1 MRLLKDQD
9 LSNKNVV
16 VRLDLNVPIQDKQI
30 IDSTRIISSVP
41 TIKYLVNKNCKVLL
55 TSHLGRPEEGKF
67 DEDLSMSPVAKKLSE
82 ILNHE
87 IDLIDSLDSSDIFN
101 TTQIQLLENLRFLIG
116 EKDNNEKLGNQ
127 LANKGDVYIFDA
139 FGTAHRK
146 QASTHSAIQQA
157 KFSCAG
163 LLLEKEINSLNKALT
178 SIENPFT
185 AVIAGSKISTKL
197 ELIAHL
203 NSKADFIIV
212 GGGIA
217 NTFMKSQGF
226 DVGESLVENDMIEIA
241 KELFNSGKIILPNKV
256 IVADSIDSNSST
268 TKNIDSVSGSDKIF
282 DINLTSNM
290 SEILKNSKTILWNGP
305 IGVFE
310 KEPFQKG
317 THQLAK
323 TIAGSKAFSLAG
335 GGETIAAIN
344 KFINKDEVSYCST
357 GGGAFLEFMEGKILP
372 SIKALNAKNTE
383 E

>member
-67 DEDLSMSPVAKKLSE
+67 DQDFSMSPVAEKLSE

-146 QASTHSAIQQA
+146 QASTYSAIQQA

-203 NSKADFIIV
+203 NSKADFIVV

-217 NTFMKSQGF
+217 NTFLKSQGF

-323 TIAGSKAFSLAG
+323 TIAGSEAFSLAG

-357 GGGAFLEFMEGKILP
+357 GGGAFLEYMEGKLLP
-372 SIKALNAKNTE
+372 SIEALGG
-383 E
+383 

>member
-16 VRLDLNVPIQDKQI
+16 LRLDLNVPIQEKLVL
-30 IDSTRIISSVP
+30 DSTRISASVP
-41 TIKYLVNKNCKVLL
+41 TIKYLLDKNCKVLL
-55 TSHLGRPEEGKF
+55 ISHLGRPEEGKF
-67 DEDLSMSPVAKKLSE
+67 DINLSMHPVAEKLSE

-87 IDLIDSLDSSDIFN
+87 IDLIDSLSSSDIFN
-101 TTQIQLLENLRFLIG
+101 TTQIQLLENLRFLVG
-116 EKDNNEKLGNQ
+116 EKDNNEELGNQ
-127 LANKGDVYIFDA
+127 LANKGDIYIFDA

-178 SIENPFT
+178 SIESPFI

-217 NTFMKSQGF
+217 NTFLKSQGF
-226 DVGESLVENDMIEIA
+226 NVGESLVENDMIEIA
-241 KELFNSGKIILPNKV
+241 EELFNSSKIILPNKV
-256 IVADSIDSNSST
+256 IVADSIDSNYPT
-268 TKNIDSVSGSDKIF
+268 IKNIDSVSSSDKIF
-282 DINLTSNM
+282 DINLSSNM
-290 SEILKNSKTILWNGP
+290 SEILKSSKTILWNGP

-317 THQLAK
+317 THQLAT
-323 TIAGSKAFSLAG
+323 TIAKSKAFSLAG

-357 GGGAFLEFMEGKILP
+357 GGGAFLEYMEGKILP
-372 SIKALNAKNTE
+372 SIEALGG
-383 E
+383 

>member
-41 TIKYLVNKNCKVLL
+41 TIKYLVDKNCKVLL

-67 DEDLSMSPVAKKLSE
+67 DQDFSMSPVAEKLSE

-157 KFSCAG
+157 KISCAG

-178 SIENPFT
+178 FIENPFT

-203 NSKADFIIV
+203 NSKADFIVV

-217 NTFMKSQGF
+217 NTFLKSQGF

-241 KELFNSGKIILPNKV
+241 KELFNFGKIILPNKV
-256 IVADSIDSNSST
+256 IVADSIDSNSSN

-317 THQLAK
+317 TYQLAK
-323 TIAGSKAFSLAG
+323 TIAGSEAFSLAG

-357 GGGAFLEFMEGKILP
+357 GGGAFLEYMEGKLLP
-372 SIKALNAKNTE
+372 SIEALGG
-383 E
+383 

>member
-1 MRLLKDQD
+1 MRLLKDQN

-41 TIKYLVNKNCKVLL
+41 TIKYLVDKNCKVLL

-67 DEDLSMSPVAKKLSE
+67 DQDFSMSPVAKKLSE

-87 IDLIDSLDSSDIFN
+87 IDLIDSLDNSDIFN

-146 QASTHSAIQQA
+146 QASTYSAIQQA

-217 NTFMKSQGF
+217 NTFLKSQGF
-226 DVGESLVENDMIEIA
+226 NVGESLVENDMIEIA

-256 IVADSIDSNSST
+256 IVADSIDSNSTT

-317 THQLAK
+317 TDQLAK
-323 TIAGSKAFSLAG
+323 TIAGSEAFSLAG

-357 GGGAFLEFMEGKILP
+357 GGGAFLEYMEGKLLP
-372 SIKALNAKNTE
+372 SIEALGG
-383 E
+383 

>member
-67 DEDLSMSPVAKKLSE
+67 DQDFSMSPVAKKLSE

-101 TTQIQLLENLRFLIG
+101 TTQIQLLENLRFFIG
-116 EKDNNEKLGNQ
+116 ERDNNEKLGNQ

-217 NTFMKSQGF
+217 NTFLKSQGF
-226 DVGESLVENDMIEIA
+226 NVGESLVENDMIEIA
-241 KELFNSGKIILPNKV
+241 NELYNSGKIILPNKV

-323 TIAGSKAFSLAG
+323 TIAGSEAFSLAG

-357 GGGAFLEFMEGKILP
+357 GGGAFLEYMEGKLLP
-372 SIKALNAKNTE
+372 SIEALGG
-383 E
+383 

>member
-41 TIKYLVNKNCKVLL
+41 TIKYLVDKNCKVLL

-67 DEDLSMSPVAKKLSE
+67 DQDFSMSPVAKKLSE

-217 NTFMKSQGF
+217 NTFLKSQGF
-226 DVGESLVENDMIEIA
+226 NVGESLVENDMIEIA
-241 KELFNSGKIILPNKV
+241 KELFNSGKIILPNEV

-323 TIAGSKAFSLAG
+323 TIAGSEAFSLAG

-357 GGGAFLEFMEGKILP
+357 GGGAFLEYMEGKLLP
-372 SIKALNAKNTE
+372 SIEALGG
-383 E
+383 

>member
-41 TIKYLVNKNCKVLL
+41 TIKYLVDKNCKVLL

-67 DEDLSMSPVAKKLSE
+67 DHDFSMSPVAKKLSE

-139 FGTAHRK
+139 FGAAHRK
-146 QASTHSAIQQA
+146 QASTYSAIQQA

-217 NTFMKSQGF
+217 NTFLKSQGF
-226 DVGESLVENDMIEIA
+226 NVGESLVENDMIEIA

-323 TIAGSKAFSLAG
+323 TIAGSEAFSLAG

-357 GGGAFLEFMEGKILP
+357 GGGAFLEYMEGKLLP
-372 SIKALNAKNTE
+372 SIEALGG
-383 E
+383 

>member
-1 MRLLKDQD
+1 MRLLKDHD

-16 VRLDLNVPIQDKQI
+16 LRLDLNVPIQDKRVL
-30 IDSTRIISSVP
+30 DATRIISSVP
-41 TIKYLVNKNCKVLL
+41 TIKYLLNKNCKVLL
-55 TSHLGRPEEGKF
+55 ASHLGRPDEGKF
-67 DEDLSMSPVAKKLSE
+67 DMNFSMRPVVEKLSE

-87 IDLIDSLDSSDIFN
+87 IDLIDSLASSDIFN

-116 EKDNNEKLGNQ
+116 EKDNNEELGNQ
-127 LANKGDVYIFDA
+127 LGNKGDAYVFDA

-217 NTFMKSQGF
+217 NTFLKSQGIN
-226 DVGESLVENDMIEIA
+226 VGESLVENDMIEIA

-268 TKNIDSVSGSDKIF
+268 IKNIDSVSGSDKIF

-323 TIAGSKAFSLAG
+323 TIAESEAFSLAG

-357 GGGAFLEFMEGKILP
+357 GGGAFLEYMEGKLLP
-372 SIKALNAKNTE
+372 SIEALGG
-383 E
+383 

>member
-1 MRLLKDQD
+1 MRLLKDRD

-67 DEDLSMSPVAKKLSE
+67 DQDFSMFPVAKKLSE

-101 TTQIQLLENLRFLIG
+101 TTQIQLLENLRFFIG
-116 EKDNNEKLGNQ
+116 ERDNNEKLGNQ

-217 NTFMKSQGF
+217 NTFLKSQGF
-226 DVGESLVENDMIEIA
+226 NVGESLVENDMIEIA

-290 SEILKNSKTILWNGP
+290 SEILKKSKTILWNGP

-310 KEPFQKG
+310 KKPFQKG

-323 TIAGSKAFSLAG
+323 TIAGSEAFSLAG

-357 GGGAFLEFMEGKILP
+357 GGGAFLEYMEGKLLP
-372 SIKALNAKNTE
+372 SIEALGG
-383 E
+383 

>member
-16 VRLDLNVPIQDKQI
+16 VRLDLNVPIQGKQI

-41 TIKYLVNKNCKVLL
+41 TIKYLVDKNCKVLL

-67 DEDLSMSPVAKKLSE
+67 DQDFSMSPVAKKLSE

-157 KFSCAG
+157 KISCAG

-178 SIENPFT
+178 FIENPFT

-203 NSKADFIIV
+203 NSKADFIVV

-217 NTFMKSQGF
+217 NTFLKSQGF
-226 DVGESLVENDMIEIA
+226 DVGESLVESDMIEIA

-256 IVADSIDSNSST
+256 TVADSIDSNSST
-268 TKNIDSVSGSDKIF
+268 IKNIDSVSGSDKIF

-323 TIAGSKAFSLAG
+323 TIAGSEAFSLAG

-357 GGGAFLEFMEGKILP
+357 GGGAFLEYMEGKLLP
-372 SIKALNAKNTE
+372 SIEALGG
-383 E
+383 

>member
-67 DEDLSMSPVAKKLSE
+67 DQDFSMSPVAKKLSE

-87 IDLIDSLDSSDIFN
+87 IDLIDSLDNSDIFN

-157 KFSCAG
+157 KLSCAG

-203 NSKADFIIV
+203 NSKADFIVV

-217 NTFMKSQGF
+217 NTFLKSQGF
-226 DVGESLVENDMIEIA
+226 DVGESLVESDMIEIA

-323 TIAGSKAFSLAG
+323 TIAGSEAFSLAG

-357 GGGAFLEFMEGKILP
+357 GGGAFLEYMEGKLLP
-372 SIKALNAKNTE
+372 SIEALGG
-383 E
+383 

>member
-41 TIKYLVNKNCKVLL
+41 TIKYLVDKNCKVLL

-67 DEDLSMSPVAKKLSE
+67 DQDFSMSPVAKKLSE

-163 LLLEKEINSLNKALT
+163 LLLEKEINSLNKALS

-203 NSKADFIIV
+203 NSKADFIVV

-217 NTFMKSQGF
+217 NTFLKSQGF

-323 TIAGSKAFSLAG
+323 TIAGSEAFSLAG

-357 GGGAFLEFMEGKILP
+357 GGGAFLEYMEGKLLP
-372 SIKALNAKNTE
+372 SIEALGG
-383 E
+383 

>member
-41 TIKYLVNKNCKVLL
+41 TIKYLVDKNCKILL

-67 DEDLSMSPVAKKLSE
+67 DQDFSMSPVAKKLSE

-197 ELIAHL
+197 ELIAYL
-203 NSKADFIIV
+203 NSKADFIVV

-217 NTFMKSQGF
+217 NTFLKSQGF

-323 TIAGSKAFSLAG
+323 TIAGSEAFSLAG

-357 GGGAFLEFMEGKILP
+357 GGGAFLEYMEGKLLP
-372 SIKALNAKNTE
+372 SIEALGG
-383 E
+383 

>member
-67 DEDLSMSPVAKKLSE
+67 DQDFSMSPVAKKLSE

-101 TTQIQLLENLRFLIG
+101 TTQIQLLENLRFFIG
-116 EKDNNEKLGNQ
+116 ERENNEKLGNQ

-203 NSKADFIIV
+203 NSKADFIVV

-217 NTFMKSQGF
+217 NTFLKSQGF

-323 TIAGSKAFSLAG
+323 TIAGSEAFSLAG

-357 GGGAFLEFMEGKILP
+357 GGGAFLEYMEGKLLP
-372 SIKALNAKNTE
+372 SIEALGG
-383 E
+383 

>member
-16 VRLDLNVPIQDKQI
+16 VRLDLNVPIQGKQI

-41 TIKYLVNKNCKVLL
+41 TIKYLVDKNCKVLL

-67 DEDLSMSPVAKKLSE
+67 DQDFSMSPVAKKLSE

-203 NSKADFIIV
+203 NSKADFIVV

-217 NTFMKSQGF
+217 NTFLKSQGF

-310 KEPFQKG
+310 KKPFQKG

-323 TIAGSKAFSLAG
+323 TIAGSDAFSLAG

-357 GGGAFLEFMEGKILP
+357 GGGAFLEYMEGKLLP
-372 SIKALNAKNTE
+372 SIEALGG
-383 E
+383 

>member
-41 TIKYLVNKNCKVLL
+41 TIKYLVDKNCKVLL

-67 DEDLSMSPVAKKLSE
+67 DQDFSMSPVAKKLSE

-157 KFSCAG
+157 KLSCAG

-203 NSKADFIIV
+203 NSKADFIVV

-217 NTFMKSQGF
+217 NTFLKSQGF
-226 DVGESLVENDMIEIA
+226 NVGESLVENDMIEIA

-323 TIAGSKAFSLAG
+323 TIAGSEAFSLAG

-357 GGGAFLEFMEGKILP
+357 GGGAFLEYMEGKLLP
-372 SIKALNAKNTE
+372 SIEALGG
-383 E
+383 

>member
-67 DEDLSMSPVAKKLSE
+67 DQDFSMSPVAKELSE

-178 SIENPFT
+178 SIESPFT

-203 NSKADFIIV
+203 NSKADFIVV

-217 NTFMKSQGF
+217 NTFLKSQGF

-323 TIAGSKAFSLAG
+323 TIAGSEAFSLAG

-357 GGGAFLEFMEGKILP
+357 GGGAFLEYMEGKLLP
-372 SIKALNAKNTE
+372 SIEALGG
-383 E
+383 

>member
-41 TIKYLVNKNCKVLL
+41 TIKYLVDKNCKVLL

-67 DEDLSMSPVAKKLSE
+67 DQDFSMSPVAKKLSE

-178 SIENPFT
+178 YIENPFT
-185 AVIAGSKISTKL
+185 AVIGGSKISTKL

-217 NTFMKSQGF
+217 NTFLKSQGF
-226 DVGESLVENDMIEIA
+226 NVGESLVENDMIEIA
-241 KELFNSGKIILPNKV
+241 NELFNSGKIILPNKV

-323 TIAGSKAFSLAG
+323 TIAGSEAFSLAG

-357 GGGAFLEFMEGKILP
+357 GGGAFLEYMEGKLLP
-372 SIKALNAKNTE
+372 SIEALGG
-383 E
+383 

>member
-67 DEDLSMSPVAKKLSE
+67 DQDFSMSPVAEKLSE

-101 TTQIQLLENLRFLIG
+101 TTQIQLLENLRFLTG

-203 NSKADFIIV
+203 NSKADFIVV

-217 NTFMKSQGF
+217 NTFLKSQGF

-310 KEPFQKG
+310 KEPFQTG

-323 TIAGSKAFSLAG
+323 TIAGSEAFSLAG

-357 GGGAFLEFMEGKILP
+357 GGGAFLEYMEGKLLP
-372 SIKALNAKNTE
+372 SIEALGG
-383 E
+383 

>member
-41 TIKYLVNKNCKVLL
+41 TIKYLVDKNCKVLL

-67 DEDLSMSPVAKKLSE
+67 DQDLSMSPVAKKLSE

-203 NSKADFIIV
+203 NSKADFIVV

-217 NTFMKSQGF
+217 NTFLKSQGF

-323 TIAGSKAFSLAG
+323 TIAGSEAFSLAG

-357 GGGAFLEFMEGKILP
+357 GGGAFLEYMEGKLLP
-372 SIKALNAKNTE
+372 SIEALGG
-383 E
+383 

>member
-30 IDSTRIISSVP
+30 IDSTRILSSVP
-41 TIKYLVNKNCKVLL
+41 TIKYLVDKNCKVLL

-67 DEDLSMSPVAKKLSE
+67 DQDFSMSPVAKKLSE

-217 NTFMKSQGF
+217 NTFLKSQGF

-323 TIAGSKAFSLAG
+323 TIAGSEAFSLAG

-357 GGGAFLEFMEGKILP
+357 GGGAFLEYMEGKLLP
-372 SIKALNAKNTE
+372 SIEALGG
-383 E
+383 

>member
-1 MRLLKDQD
+1 MRLLKDHD

-16 VRLDLNVPIQDKQI
+16 LRLDLNVPIQDKRVL
-30 IDSTRIISSVP
+30 DATRIISSVP
-41 TIKYLVNKNCKVLL
+41 TIKYLLNKNCKVLL
-55 TSHLGRPEEGKF
+55 ASHLGRPDEGKF
-67 DEDLSMSPVAKKLSE
+67 DMNFSMRPVAEKLSE

-87 IDLIDSLDSSDIFN
+87 IDLIDSLASSDIFN
-101 TTQIQLLENLRFLIG
+101 TSQIQLLENLRFLIG
-116 EKDNNEKLGNQ
+116 EKDNNEELGNQ
-127 LANKGDVYIFDA
+127 LGNKGDAYVFDA

-203 NSKADFIIV
+203 NSKADFIIT

-217 NTFMKSQGF
+217 NTFLKSQGF
-226 DVGESLVENDMIEIA
+226 NVGESLVENDMIEIA

-268 TKNIDSVSGSDKIF
+268 IKNIDSVSGSDKIF
-282 DINLTSNM
+282 DINLRSNM

-323 TIAGSKAFSLAG
+323 TIANSKAFSLAG

-357 GGGAFLEFMEGKILP
+357 GGGAFLEYMEGKLLP
-372 SIKALNAKNTE
+372 SIEALGG
-383 E
+383 

>member
-41 TIKYLVNKNCKVLL
+41 TIKYLVDKNCKVLL

-67 DEDLSMSPVAKKLSE
+67 DQDFSMSPVAKKLSE

-87 IDLIDSLDSSDIFN
+87 IDLIDSLDNSDIFN

-163 LLLEKEINSLNKALT
+163 LLLEKEINSLNKALI
-178 SIENPFT
+178 SIKNPFT

-203 NSKADFIIV
+203 NSKADFIVV

-217 NTFMKSQGF
+217 NTFLKSQGF

-241 KELFNSGKIILPNKV
+241 KELFNSGKIILPDKV

-323 TIAGSKAFSLAG
+323 TIAGSEAFSLAG

-357 GGGAFLEFMEGKILP
+357 GGGAFLEYMEGKLLP
-372 SIKALNAKNTE
+372 SIEALGG
-383 E
+383 

>member
-41 TIKYLVNKNCKVLL
+41 TIKYLVDKNCKILL

-87 IDLIDSLDSSDIFN
+87 IDLIDSLDSGDIFN

-203 NSKADFIIV
+203 NSKADFIVV

-217 NTFMKSQGF
+217 NTFLKSQGF

-241 KELFNSGKIILPNKV
+241 KELFNSDKIILPNKV

-323 TIAGSKAFSLAG
+323 TIAGSEAFSLAG

-357 GGGAFLEFMEGKILP
+357 GGGAFLEYMEGKLLP
-372 SIKALNAKNTE
+372 SIEALGG
-383 E
+383 

>member
-16 VRLDLNVPIQDKQI
+16 VRLYLNVPIQDKQI

-67 DEDLSMSPVAKKLSE
+67 DQDLSMSPVAEKLSE

-203 NSKADFIIV
+203 NSKADFIVV

-217 NTFMKSQGF
+217 NTFLKSQGF
-226 DVGESLVENDMIEIA
+226 NVGESLVENDMIETA

-323 TIAGSKAFSLAG
+323 TIAGSEAFSLAG

-357 GGGAFLEFMEGKILP
+357 GGGAFLEYMEGKLLP
-372 SIKALNAKNTE
+372 SIEALGG
-383 E
+383 

>member
-41 TIKYLVNKNCKVLL
+41 TIKYLIDKNCKVLL

-67 DEDLSMSPVAKKLSE
+67 DHDFSMSPVAKKLSE

-203 NSKADFIIV
+203 NSKADFIVV

-217 NTFMKSQGF
+217 NTFLKSQGF

-268 TKNIDSVSGSDKIF
+268 TKNIDSVSGSDKIL

-323 TIAGSKAFSLAG
+323 TIAGSDAFSLAG

-357 GGGAFLEFMEGKILP
+357 GGGAFLEYMEGKLLP
-372 SIKALNAKNTE
+372 SIEALGG
-383 E
+383 

>member
-41 TIKYLVNKNCKVLL
+41 TIKYLVDKNCKVLL

-67 DEDLSMSPVAKKLSE
+67 DQDFSMSPVAEKLSE

-203 NSKADFIIV
+203 NSKADFIVV

-217 NTFMKSQGF
+217 NTFLKSQGF
-226 DVGESLVENDMIEIA
+226 NVGESLVENDMIETA

-323 TIAGSKAFSLAG
+323 TIAGSEAFSLAG

-357 GGGAFLEFMEGKILP
+357 GGGAFLEYMEGKLLP
-372 SIKALNAKNTE
+372 SIEALGG
-383 E
+383 

>member
-1 MRLLKDQD
+1 MRLLKDHD

-16 VRLDLNVPIQDKQI
+16 LRLDLNVPIQDKRVL
-30 IDSTRIISSVP
+30 DATRIISSVP
-41 TIKYLVNKNCKVLL
+41 TIKYLLNKNCKVLL
-55 TSHLGRPEEGKF
+55 ASHLGRPDEGKF
-67 DEDLSMSPVAKKLSE
+67 DMNFSMRPVAEKLSE

-87 IDLIDSLDSSDIFN
+87 IDLIDSLASSDIFN
-101 TTQIQLLENLRFLIG
+101 TSQIQLLENLRFLIG
-116 EKDNNEKLGNQ
+116 EKDNNEELGNQ
-127 LANKGDVYIFDA
+127 LGNKGDAYVFDA

-203 NSKADFIIV
+203 NSKADFIIT

-217 NTFMKSQGF
+217 NTFLKSQGF
-226 DVGESLVENDMIEIA
+226 NVGESLVENDMIEIA

-268 TKNIDSVSGSDKIF
+268 IKNIDSVSGSDKIF
-282 DINLTSNM
+282 DINLRSNM

-323 TIAGSKAFSLAG
+323 TIAGSEAFSLAG

-357 GGGAFLEFMEGKILP
+357 GGGAFLEYMEGKLLP
-372 SIKALNAKNTE
+372 SIEALGG
-383 E
+383 

>member
-1 MRLLKDQD
+1 MRLLKEQD
-9 LSNKNVV
+9 LSNKNIVL
-16 VRLDLNVPIQDKQI
+16 RLDLNVPIQDKRVL
-30 IDSTRIISSVP
+30 DSTRIISSVP

-67 DEDLSMSPVAKKLSE
+67 DINFSMFPVAEKLSE

-87 IDLIDSLDSSDIFN
+87 IDLIDSLESSDIFN

-116 EKDNNEKLGNQ
+116 ERNNNEALGNK
-127 LANKGDVYIFDA
+127 LANKGDVYVFDA
-139 FGTAHRK
+139 FGAAHRK
-146 QASTHSAIQQA
+146 QASTYSAIQQA
-157 KFSCAG
+157 KLSCAG
-163 LLLEKEINSLNKALT
+163 LLVENEVNSLNKALT

-217 NTFMKSQGF
+217 NTFLKSQGF
-226 DVGESLVENDMIEIA
+226 NVGESLVENDMIEIA
-241 KELFNSGKIILPNKV
+241 KELFDSGKIILPNKV

-268 TKNIDSVSGSDKIF
+268 IKDIDSVRSLDKIF
-282 DINLTSNM
+282 DINLSSNM

-305 IGVFE
+305 MGVFE
-310 KEPFQKG
+310 KESFQEG
-317 THQLAK
+317 TRQLAK
-323 TIAGSKAFSLAG
+323 TIAESEAFSLAG

-357 GGGAFLEFMEGKILP
+357 GGGAFLEYMEGKLLP
-372 SIKALNAKNTE
+372 SIEALGG
-383 E
+383 

>member
-41 TIKYLVNKNCKVLL
+41 TIKYLVDKNCKVLL

-67 DEDLSMSPVAKKLSE
+67 DQDFSMSPVAKKLSE

-101 TTQIQLLENLRFLIG
+101 TTQIQLLENLRFLTG

-163 LLLEKEINSLNKALT
+163 LLLEKEINSLNKALN

-203 NSKADFIIV
+203 NSKADFIVV

-217 NTFMKSQGF
+217 NTFLKSQGF

-323 TIAGSKAFSLAG
+323 TIAGSEAFSLAG

-357 GGGAFLEFMEGKILP
+357 GGGAFLEYMEGKLLP
-372 SIKALNAKNTE
+372 SIEALGG
-383 E
+383 

>member
-55 TSHLGRPEEGKF
+55 TSHLGRPDEGKF
-67 DEDLSMSPVAKKLSE
+67 DQDFSMSPVAEKLSE

-116 EKDNNEKLGNQ
+116 ERDNNEKLGNQ

-146 QASTHSAIQQA
+146 QASTYSAIQQA

-178 SIENPFT
+178 YIENPFT
-185 AVIAGSKISTKL
+185 AVIGGSKISTKL

-217 NTFMKSQGF
+217 NTFLKSQGF
-226 DVGESLVENDMIEIA
+226 NVGESLVENDMIEIA
-241 KELFNSGKIILPNKV
+241 NELFNSGKIILPNKV
-256 IVADSIDSNSST
+256 TVADSIDSNST
-268 TKNIDSVSGSDKIF
+268 TIKNIDSVNGSDKIF

-290 SEILKNSKTILWNGP
+290 SEMLKNSKTILWNGP

-323 TIAGSKAFSLAG
+323 TIAGSEAFSLAG

-357 GGGAFLEFMEGKILP
+357 GGGAFLEYMEGKLLP
-372 SIKALNAKNTE
+372 SIEALGG
-383 E
+383 

>member
-41 TIKYLVNKNCKVLL
+41 TIKYLVDKNCKVLL

-67 DEDLSMSPVAKKLSE
+67 DQDFSMSPVAKKLSE

-217 NTFMKSQGF
+217 NTFLKSQGLN
-226 DVGESLVENDMIEIA
+226 VGESLVENDMIEIA

-323 TIAGSKAFSLAG
+323 TIAGSEAFSLAG

-357 GGGAFLEFMEGKILP
+357 GGGAFLEYMEGKLLP
-372 SIKALNAKNTE
+372 SIEALGG
-383 E
+383 

>member
-1 MRLLKDQD
+1 MRLLKDQN

-67 DEDLSMSPVAKKLSE
+67 DQDFSMSPVAKKLSE

-217 NTFMKSQGF
+217 NTFLKSQGF

-323 TIAGSKAFSLAG
+323 TIAGSEAFSLAG

-357 GGGAFLEFMEGKILP
+357 GGGAFLEYMEGKLLP
-372 SIKALNAKNTE
+372 SIEALGG
-383 E
+383 

>member
-16 VRLDLNVPIQDKQI
+16 LRLDLNVPIQEKLVL
-30 IDSTRIISSVP
+30 DSTRISASVP
-41 TIKYLVNKNCKVLL
+41 TIKYLLDKNCKVLL

-67 DEDLSMSPVAKKLSE
+67 DQDFSMSPVAKKLSE

-157 KFSCAG
+157 KLSCAG

-217 NTFMKSQGF
+217 NTFLKSQGF

-268 TKNIDSVSGSDKIF
+268 TKNIDAVSGLDKIF

-323 TIAGSKAFSLAG
+323 TIAGSEAFSLAG

-357 GGGAFLEFMEGKILP
+357 GGGAFLEYMEGKLLP
-372 SIKALNAKNTE
+372 SIEALGG
-383 E
+383 

>member
-30 IDSTRIISSVP
+30 IDSTRIISSIP
-41 TIKYLVNKNCKVLL
+41 TIKYLVDKNCKVLL

-67 DEDLSMSPVAKKLSE
+67 DQDFSMSPVAKKLSE
-82 ILNHE
+82 ILNRE

-146 QASTHSAIQQA
+146 QASTYSAIQQA

-217 NTFMKSQGF
+217 NTFLKSQGF

-323 TIAGSKAFSLAG
+323 TIAGSEAFSLAG

-357 GGGAFLEFMEGKILP
+357 GGGAFLEYMEGKLLP
-372 SIKALNAKNTE
+372 SIEALGG
-383 E
+383 

>member
-67 DEDLSMSPVAKKLSE
+67 DQEFSMSPVAEKLSE

-87 IDLIDSLDSSDIFN
+87 IDLIDSLESSDIFN

-217 NTFMKSQGF
+217 NTFLKSQGF

-323 TIAGSKAFSLAG
+323 TIAGSEAFSLAG

-357 GGGAFLEFMEGKILP
+357 GGGAFLEYMEGKLLP
-372 SIKALNAKNTE
+372 SIEALGG
-383 E
+383 

>member
-67 DEDLSMSPVAKKLSE
+67 DQDFSMSPVAKKLSE

-203 NSKADFIIV
+203 NSKADFIVV

-217 NTFMKSQGF
+217 NTFLKSQGF
-226 DVGESLVENDMIEIA
+226 DIGESLVENDMIEIA

-323 TIAGSKAFSLAG
+323 TIAGSEAFSLAG

-357 GGGAFLEFMEGKILP
+357 GGGAFLEYMEGKLLP
-372 SIKALNAKNTE
+372 SIEALGG
-383 E
+383 

>member
-41 TIKYLVNKNCKVLL
+41 TIKYLVDKNCKVLL

-67 DEDLSMSPVAKKLSE
+67 DQDFSMSPVAEKLSE

-157 KFSCAG
+157 KISCAG

-178 SIENPFT
+178 FIENPFT

-203 NSKADFIIV
+203 NSKADFIVV

-217 NTFMKSQGF
+217 NTFLKSQGF

-256 IVADSIDSNSST
+256 IVADSIDSNSSN

-317 THQLAK
+317 TYQLAK
-323 TIAGSKAFSLAG
+323 TIAGSEAFSLAG

-357 GGGAFLEFMEGKILP
+357 GGGAFLEYMEGKLLP
-372 SIKALNAKNTE
+372 SIEALGG
-383 E
+383 

>member
-1 MRLLKDQD
+1 MRILKDLD
-9 LSNKNVV
+9 LSSKNVV
-16 VRLDLNVPIQDKQI
+16 LRLDLNVPIQDKRVL
-30 IDSTRIISSVP
+30 DSTRITSSVP
-41 TIKYLVNKNCKVLL
+41 TIKYLVDKNCKILL
-55 TSHLGRPEEGKF
+55 TSHLGRPEEGAF
-67 DEDLSMSPVAKKLSE
+67 DINFSMRPVADKLSE

-87 IDLIDSLDSSDIFN
+87 IDLINSLASSDIFN
-101 TTQIQLLENLRFLIG
+101 TTQIQLLENLRFLVG
-116 EKDNNEKLGNQ
+116 EKDNNDELGYQ

-178 SIENPFT
+178 SIKSPFT
-185 AVIAGSKISTKL
+185 AIIAGSKISTKL

-217 NTFMKSQGF
+217 NTFLKSQGF
-226 DVGESLVENDMIEIA
+226 NVGDSLVENDMIEIA
-241 KELFNSGKIILPNKV
+241 EELFDSGKIILPNKV
-256 IVADSIDSNSST
+256 IVADSIDSNYST
-268 TKNIDSVSGSDKIF
+268 IKNIDSVSSSDKIF
-282 DINLTSNM
+282 DINLSGNM
-290 SEILKNSKTILWNGP
+290 SEILKSSKTILWNGP

-310 KEPFQKG
+310 KDPFQKG
-317 THQLAK
+317 TRQLAT
-323 TIAGSKAFSLAG
+323 TIAQSNAFSLAG

-357 GGGAFLEFMEGKILP
+357 GGGAFLEYMEGKLLP
-372 SIKALNAKNTE
+372 SIEALGG
-383 E
+383 